1 MSDIPDTGRLK
12 QAQQG
17 VLVIANSGRMLANA
31 VRSAGYISLVIDL
44 FADQDTE
51 QLAEQVW
58 QVKNMSLAV
67 IREVVQKLLL
77 SYKIQWVIYG
87 SGLENHPETLE
98 YLAGHFCVTGNDF
111 SVIKQLVANRIFFK
125 RLDSLNIA
133 HPEVQ
138 FYPPI
143 NSADWLI
150 KPTNHVGGIGIS
162 WCRRSARDDEYY
174 QKFCQGEAG
183 SVLFCADGEQF
194 TLIGFHR
201 QWTVTHD
208 NFAFAGIMTD
218 ACLAVEHQKT
228 VCEWLKKLVS
238 YFRLTGLASLD
249 FIYNNTGCYFL
260 EINPRPPA
268 SMMLYPELDL
278 LTAHRTGRI
287 NITTEA
293 KLIRAIQIV
302 YAKQQSRIQQGID
315 WPEWSFDRPKC
326 KTSIQVDEP
335 VCSIMAQGS
344 TVEQTFTLLKSKQIH
359 IENIILNR

>member
-1 MSDIPDTGRLK
+1 MSDILDTGRLK
-12 QAQQG
+12 PAQQG

-31 VRSAGYISLVIDL
+31 VRSAGYIPLVIDL

-58 QVKNMSLAV
+58 QVKNMTLAV

-87 SGLENHPETLE
+87 SGLENHPKTLE
-98 YLAGHFCVTGNDF
+98 YLAGRFSVMGNDF
-111 SVIKQLVANRIFFK
+111 SVINQLTANRTFFA
-125 RLDSLNIA
+125 RLDDLNIQ

-138 FYPPI
+138 FLPPK
-143 NSADWLI
+143 NSAGWLL
-150 KPTNHVGGIGIS
+150 KPINHVGGFGIG
-162 WCRRSARDDEYY
+162 WCNRSARDDEYY
-174 QKFCQGEAG
+174 QKFCHGEAG
-183 SVLFCADGEQF
+183 SVLFCADGAQF

-201 QWTVTHD
+201 QWTVADD

-218 ACLAVEHQKT
+218 ACLAAGHQKT
-228 VCEWLKKLVS
+228 VCDWLKKLVS
-238 YFRLTGLASLD
+238 YYHLKGLASLD
-249 FIYNNTGCYFL
+249 FIFNDTECYFL

-278 LTAHRTGRI
+278 LTAHRTGQL

-302 YAKQQSRIQQGID
+302 YAKQQYRIQQGID
-315 WPEWSFDRPKC
+315 WPEWSFDRPKY

-335 VCSIMAQGS
+335 VCSIMAQGL
-344 TVEQTFTLLKSKQIH
+344 TAEQTFTLLKGKQIH